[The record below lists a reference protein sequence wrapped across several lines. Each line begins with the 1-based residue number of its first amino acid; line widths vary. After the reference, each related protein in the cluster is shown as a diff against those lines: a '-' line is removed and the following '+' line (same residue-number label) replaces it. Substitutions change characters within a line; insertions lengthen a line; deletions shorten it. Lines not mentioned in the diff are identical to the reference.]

1 MSQMLD
7 IIRHRLNRECDM
19 AAHMDVDV
27 TADMGIDM
35 AIDMVIDIDLD
46 VDADS
51 LCFHGPVLNDPNI
64 FGLLII

>member
-1 MSQMLD
+1 
-7 IIRHRLNRECDM
+7 M
-19 AAHMDVDV
+19 AAHVDVDV
-27 TADMGIDM
+27 TADMDIDM
-35 AIDMVIDIDLD
+35 AIDMVIDIDLDVADD